1 MCACVYTHH
10 TKTLLHSKRNCQQF
24 EKATYKMGENT
35 FANHISG
42 KELKTKIYKELIQC
56 NSTKNKQFDFKMSR
70 GPEWVFPEG
79 ASCREH
85 TC

>member
-1 MCACVYTHH
+1 
-10 TKTLLHSKRNCQQF
+10 
-24 EKATYKMGENT
+24 MGRYVQIKCLIEL
-35 FANHISG
+35 IS
-42 KELKTKIYKELIQC
+42 KIYKELIQC

-70 GPEWVFPEG
+70 GPEWVFPEA